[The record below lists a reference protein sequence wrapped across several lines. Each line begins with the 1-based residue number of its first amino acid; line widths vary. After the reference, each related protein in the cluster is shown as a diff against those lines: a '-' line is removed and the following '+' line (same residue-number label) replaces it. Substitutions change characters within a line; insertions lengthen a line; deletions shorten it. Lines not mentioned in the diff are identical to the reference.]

1 MKKQDLKILLVEDDI
16 STRATIRS
24 MLLEMGI
31 TQIYEAEDGQ
41 TASDFIE
48 MGVSKDKQLIDLV
61 ISDWNMPKKTGYEFL
76 VALRKAK
83 PDLPFLMVTARG
95 DHSSMM
101 DAIGAGV
108 TSYIRKP
115 FSLKELEEKIDDAVA

>member
-1 MKKQDLKILLVEDDI
+1 MQKNALRILLVEDDV
-16 STRATIRS
+16 STRTTIRC
-24 MLLEMGI
+24 MLSEMGI
-31 TQIYEAEDGQ
+31 TQIYEAEDGK
-41 TASDFIE
+41 TASDF
-48 MGVSKDKQLIDLV
+48 MDMDSSKEKQLIDLV

-76 VALRKAK
+76 VDLRKAQ

-115 FSLKELEEKIDDAVA
+115 FSLRELSEKIDDAIA